1 MVTQNTWNGV
11 INDPGQYSAGSPI
24 IQGMEV
30 YVPYATVMNA
40 TTPRTLDFTMGK
52 HQSLLLDVNT
62 TIVLPTPLG
71 AFYMYLRVQQD
82 AGGGHTL
89 AWPAATKF
97 VADTAPVISVGG
109 SAIDILLVYTDG
121 TSWYV
126 NVFAQNLS
134 H

>member
-1 MVTQNTWNGV
+1 MATQNTFEGI
-11 INDPGQYSAGSPI
+11 INDPLQYNAINPI
-24 IQGMEV
+24 IQGMQV
-30 YVPYATVMNA
+30 YKPYATVMNG

-52 HQSLLLDVNT
+52 HQRLLLDVNT
-62 TIVLPTPLG
+62 TIVLPTPKG
-71 AFYMYLRVQQD
+71 AFYMYLHVQQD

-89 AWPAATKF
+89 SWPGATKF
-97 VADTAPVISVGG
+97 VADTAPIITVGA
-109 SAIDILLVYTDG
+109 SAVDILLVYTDG